1 MPLTRRVG
9 AEFASVPSKDGIDG
23 DDRRPRLDAN
33 LAAAVEHLNAAE
45 GPSGVDHDT
54 VRQALPGQT
63 RSAGAEIDSH
73 LVAFGGRHGCSDV
86 GGGSGA
92 DEDARSEQVVGCIR
106 SYCGEVERILADL
119 AFSKGL

>member
-9 AEFASVPSKDGIDG
+9 AEFASVPGKDGIDG

-73 LVAFGGRHGCSDV
+73 LAATSEVDP
-86 GGGSGA
+86 
-92 DEDARSEQVVGCIR
+92 ARTRTLGVSR
-106 SYCGEVERILADL
+106 
-119 AFSKGL
+119 